1 MTAKRARFAVKI
13 AKNDGKTAQNDG
25 IFADVFRAFEIAVI
39 SASFDG
45 KNRKN
50 DGKIVDFDGIL
61 TTGGK
66 NA

>member
-1 MTAKRARFAVKI
+1 VTAKRARFAVKI

-45 KNRKN
+45 KN
-50 DGKIVDFDGIL
+50 
-61 TTGGK
+61 
-66 NA
+66 